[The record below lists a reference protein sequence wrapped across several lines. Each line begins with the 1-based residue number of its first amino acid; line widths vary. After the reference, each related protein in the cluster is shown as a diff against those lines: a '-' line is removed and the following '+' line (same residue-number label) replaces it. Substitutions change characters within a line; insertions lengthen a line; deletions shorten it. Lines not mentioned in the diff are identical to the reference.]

1 MIIAILLAAGLAWW
15 LHKEGVLLPNLKR
28 LVILG
33 GGGILIARLLETG
46 QLVAAAAVGGALA
59 AWWFAAK
66 RKAPVPV
73 TAPAELAEARAVL
86 GVAPSD
92 DAAAINAA
100 WRRVIAQVHPDKG
113 GTADLARRVTAARD
127 LLLARR

>member
-1 MIIAILLAAGLAWW
+1 MILAILLAAGLAWW

-28 LVILG
+28 LAVFG

-46 QLVAAAAVGGALA
+46 QILFAGIAGAGLA
-59 AWWFAAK
+59 AWWFASK
-66 RKAPVPV
+66 RKTPVP
-73 TAPAELAEARAVL
+73 ARAEFAEARAVL
-86 GVAPSD
+86 GVTPSD

>member
-1 MIIAILLAAGLAWW
+1 MILAILLAAGLGWW
-15 LHKEGVLLPNLKR
+15 LYREGVLIPNLRR
-28 LVILG
+28 LAVLG
-33 GGGILIARLLETG
+33 GGGILIARLVETG
-46 QLVAAAAVGGALA
+46 QIVFAGIAGVALAGWWYASRTKPPAAAD
-59 AWWFAAK
+59 
-66 RKAPVPV
+66 
-73 TAPAELAEARAVL
+73 LAEARAVL
-86 GVAPSD
+86 GIAATD

>member
-1 MIIAILLAAGLAWW
+1 MILAIFLAAGLAWW

-28 LVILG
+28 LAVLG
-33 GGGILIARLLETG
+33 GGGIVIARLLETG
-46 QLVAAAAVGGALA
+46 QIVFAAVAAAALA
-59 AWWFAAK
+59 AWWFVARAK
-66 RKAPVPV
+66 RP
-73 TAPAELAEARAVL
+73 APAALADARAVL
-86 GVAPSD
+86 GVAPTD

-127 LLLARR
+127 LLLRR

>member
-15 LHKEGVLLPNLKR
+15 LHKEGALLPNLKR
-28 LVILG
+28 LIILG

-59 AWWFAAK
+59 AWWFAQK
-66 RKAPVPV
+66 RKAPAS
-73 TAPAELAEARAVL
+73 APAELAEARAVL

>member
-1 MIIAILLAAGLAWW
+1 MILAILLAAGLAWW

-28 LVILG
+28 LAVLG
-33 GGGILIARLLETG
+33 GGGVLIARLLETG
-46 QLVAAAAVGGALA
+46 QVLFAAAAGVALA
-59 AWWFAAK
+59 GWWFASK
-66 RKAPVPV
+66 RKPP
-73 TAPAELAEARAVL
+73 APAPTELAEARAVL